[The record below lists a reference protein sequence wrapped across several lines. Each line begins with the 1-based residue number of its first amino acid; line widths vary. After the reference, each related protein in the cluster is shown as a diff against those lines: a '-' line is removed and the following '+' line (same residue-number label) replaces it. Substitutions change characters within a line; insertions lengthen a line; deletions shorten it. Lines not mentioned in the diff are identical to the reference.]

1 MEFFLDGVVML
12 DNSYLKSGKIF
23 GQIVCSFRYGR
34 KEDEVMGLRFQKDM
48 YLASSQIYPPLDTD
62 NPVKLTKIQVNISPF
77 KKVVFND
84 IEFNTYSIMLK

>member
-1 MEFFLDGVVML
+1 ML

-34 KEDEVMGLRFQKDM
+34 KEDEVMGLCFQKDM
-48 YLASSQIYPPLDTD
+48 YLASAQIYPPLDNE

-77 KKVVFND
+77 ENKLFRKTQN
-84 IEFNTYSIMLK
+84 IILYIIS